1 MFGFLL
7 FYIYLQNF
15 KGLIE
20 RYGIFEK
27 IKYGVVKSNV
37 INLGMNYLYF
47 VLNF

>member
-7 FYIYLQNF
+7 FYIYVYLQNF

-27 IKYGVVKSNV
+27 LRYGVVKSNV
-37 INLGMNYLYF
+37 IDLGVNYLYF
-47 VLNF
+47 V